1 MAHLPSPDRQIKP
14 DGNRRHRRKPGGN
27 QRPDRIP
34 RTCMRSRWCIL
45 PLLALCVLIMATAFV
60 AYPGLVST
68 GLQKPLSQSYPPR
81 YVSYAGRRA
90 VPYKKRGAVGLKTD
104 DSVAPPAVE
113 MADADKGMSS
123 SSTVSRISSWIWSA
137 LFGDSGIN
145 QNEDAPEPIDT
156 ARLNAKGKSV

>member
-1 MAHLPSPDRQIKP
+1 
-14 DGNRRHRRKPGGN
+14 
-27 QRPDRIP
+27 
-34 RTCMRSRWCIL
+34 
-45 PLLALCVLIMATAFV
+45 MATAFV

-156 ARLNAKGKSV
+156 ARLNAKGKSVVGLVKGLYTTGVLSTEDLESATDVILSNPYFQQTPSETNAGPSDSEEL